1 MYGHPEPEDTMAI
14 DDRLLR
20 VLRAL
25 NEIGAVTVLDLS
37 RHTGISRA
45 AIYRIL
51 ETLCEAGYVRR
62 IPGSALYQ
70 ITFLVKALSSGY
82 REQTWIAEAGA
93 KAIGWLQE
101 QVRWPTSLAVPERAY
116 MVVRETTR
124 FRSPFVFD
132 VGTVGLTLPMFTSA
146 LGLAYYA
153 NCDAKSQKILT
164 SLATDGAASD
174 KPPLP
179 SHVRAIARRG
189 YATRIGGIDRNTGS
203 IAVPLL
209 SREGA
214 VGAICVTYAKR
225 AINEMQALHD
235 FLPALRST
243 ASRIM
248 AAYEHSA

>member
-1 MYGHPEPEDTMAI
+1 MAI

-20 VLRAL
+20 VLRAM
-25 NEIGAVTVLDLS
+25 NEIGAVSVLDLS
-37 RHTGISRA
+37 RYTGISRA
-45 AIYRIL
+45 AIYRIMEAL
-51 ETLCEAGYVRR
+51 GAAGYVRR
-62 IPGSALYQ
+62 IPGTAFYQ
-70 ITFLVKALSSGY
+70 ITFLVRTLSSGY

-93 KAIGWLQE
+93 QAIGWLQE
-101 QVRWPTSLAVPERAY
+101 QVRWPTSLAIPERAH

-153 NCDAKSQKILT
+153 NCDLKSQKILT
-164 SLATDGAASD
+164 SLVTDGSASD
-174 KPPLP
+174 KPLP
-179 SHVRAIARRG
+179 SQVRAITRRG

-225 AINEMQALHD
+225 AINERQALRD
-235 FLPALRST
+235 FLPPLRLA
-243 ASRIM
+243 ASRIIR
-248 AAYEHSA
+248 AYEPSVQP